1 MSIPR
6 LLLNAYEAT
15 RQFGD
20 GRAVDGVTMSV
31 SSGEVVGLLGANG
44 AGKTTL
50 LRLLLGLLPTTSGHV
65 ELLGGAPDRDRRRR
79 LGYVPQGLGLYADLS
94 VRENVDFHARMYR
107 TEAPALPD
115 SLRHKGEALVGEL
128 PMGTQRELAFVVALS
143 HEIDALVLDEPTS
156 GVTALTRSQLWETIH
171 SQAER
176 GVGVL
181 VTTHHM
187 SEAEQCDR
195 LLLMSQGRLVASGS
209 ISDVVG
215 DTRAVRV
222 ATDRWERAF
231 AVLGDA
237 GEPVMLAGRTIRVP
251 DADPRRLHEL
261 LANEGIAASVSY
273 VPATIEERMMVLAR
287 DAARS

>member
-6 LLLNAYEAT
+6 LLLSAHEAT